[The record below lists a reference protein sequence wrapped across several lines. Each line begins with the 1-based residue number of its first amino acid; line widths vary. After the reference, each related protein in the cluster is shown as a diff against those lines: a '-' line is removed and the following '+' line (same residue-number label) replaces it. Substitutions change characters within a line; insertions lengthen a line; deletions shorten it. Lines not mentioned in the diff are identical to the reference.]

1 MARSAACL
9 RINGS
14 MPRSNE
20 QWRTGTSI
28 LEDEQQLPG
37 FHFGF
42 QPSVIQ
48 EHLPSQ
54 TADFR

>member
-1 MARSAACL
+1 
-9 RINGS
+9 

-28 LEDEQQLPG
+28 LEDEQQLSG

-48 EHLPSQ
+48 EHLPSP
-54 TADFR
+54 TRRLIFAKWLF